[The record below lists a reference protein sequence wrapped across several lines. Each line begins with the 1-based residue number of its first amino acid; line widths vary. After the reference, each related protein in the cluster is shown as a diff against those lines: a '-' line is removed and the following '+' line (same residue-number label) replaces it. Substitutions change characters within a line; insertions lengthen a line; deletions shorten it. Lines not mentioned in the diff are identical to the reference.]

1 MTLPVRLSP
10 SALHDFLIEACETER
25 RLPPA
30 IRRQSVTF
38 WVDTLP
44 EWLSYADPTTRTTLA
59 GATAEQIGR
68 YDALSTLVLQLNEPD
83 RRLLWA
89 TARSAAFRSRP
100 SWSKVGRMLHCDRR
114 KVKRMYLKAL
124 LGAVEKWNDRPWG

>member
-10 SALHDFLIEACETER
+10 SALHDFLVEACETER

-30 IRRQSVTF
+30 IKRQSVTF

-44 EWLSYADPTTRTTLA
+44 EWLSYADLKTRTALA

-68 YDALSTLVLQLNEPD
+68 YDALVGLVLQLSEPD

-100 SWSKVGRMLHCDRR
+100 SWSKLGRRFHCDRR

-124 LGAVEKWNDRPWG
+124 LEATRKWNQ